1 MSLLSRIIDERF
13 LTHRRR
19 STSIAG
25 VAGGMLATGLFAYR
39 YYFDH
44 HWSWDLFAVS
54 LSIVVV
60 KLALMTWYFL
70 TD

>member
-1 MSLLSRIIDERF
+1 VSFFPRAIDERF

-25 VAGGMLATGLFAYR
+25 IAGGSVAILLFAYR
-39 YYFDH
+39 YYINH
-44 HWSWDLFAVS
+44 VWSWDLLGVATT
-54 LSIVVV
+54 IVVV
-60 KLALMTWYFL
+60 KVSLMAWYSL